1 MADGQFDAAMA
12 LLTDTME
19 QVSMKGDIC
28 YMPELLRM
36 KAGLLRA
43 MTLPRPEEAEACL
56 RQSLEI
62 SRSQGALGWE
72 LRSATDLAGL
82 LAGKGLRQPAKEAL
96 ERVYSQF
103 TEGFDTADLRAAG
116 RLLEQLS

>member
-1 MADGQFDAAMA
+1 MADGQIDAAMA
-12 LLTDTME
+12 LLTATIL
-19 QVSMKGDIC
+19 QVSTSGDKC

-43 MTLPRPEEAEACL
+43 MTPPRPEEVEACL
-56 RQSLEI
+56 MQSLEL

-72 LRSATDLAGL
+72 LRTATDLAML
-82 LAGKGLRQPAKEAL
+82 LVGNGLRQPAKEVL
-96 ERVYSQF
+96 ERAYDRF
-103 TEGFDTADLRAAG
+103 TEGFDTADLRAAK